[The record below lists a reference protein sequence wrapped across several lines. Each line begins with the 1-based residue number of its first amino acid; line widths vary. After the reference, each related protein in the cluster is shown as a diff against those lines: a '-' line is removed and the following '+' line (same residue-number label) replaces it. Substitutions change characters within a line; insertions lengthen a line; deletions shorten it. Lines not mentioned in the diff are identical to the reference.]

1 MKKPY
6 EKPLLAVEQYS
17 LTQSISACANIK
29 INSVNS
35 ACVIADPDSTLA
47 MRNLAHRN
55 GFLGSTCA
63 MDLTGRT
70 YDGVCYH
77 TNVNSA
83 FTS

>member
-17 LTQSISACANIK
+17 LTQSISSCENIK
-29 INSVNS
+29 INSVS
-35 ACVIADPDSTLA
+35 SGCVIADPDSTLA

-55 GFLGSTCA
+55 GFLGTACA
-63 MDLTGRT
+63 IDLSGLM